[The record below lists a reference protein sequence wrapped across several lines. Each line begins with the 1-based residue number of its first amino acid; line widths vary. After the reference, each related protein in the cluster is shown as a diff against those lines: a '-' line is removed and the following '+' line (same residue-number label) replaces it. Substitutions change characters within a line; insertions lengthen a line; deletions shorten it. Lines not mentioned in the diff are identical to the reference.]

1 MNTVGELTPQQQE
14 MLYRIGGLILTS
26 HDHCFVEQQTGAS
39 MTEDLTKFY
48 AQDGPKPSI
57 WPEPLVLQ
65 GLRDHDDLKAISKY
79 LSSRELTVASPV
91 YKVGT
96 VCSFT
101 KEGYQVYLQ
110 VLERRVLEHLH
121 QQWLANP
128 DTYTSIPSISV
139 PEMITGWQSFDT
151 AVRSLTSQNLIG
163 ENLDRELAHPHRRLY
178 ITHEGL
184 QALGVEDR
192 AASQNEVRKV
202 QTMTLADLLAAGE
215 GDFVEFKEYGC
226 LDALRGQKSDH
237 VLDKVVRAVASFLN
251 TEGGVLLIGV
261 SDAHVVVGVER
272 EYSVANSKRPDWDGY
287 SQMIIDAIAN
297 NLGRDCASLVKLV
310 EEVEQGHTICR
321 IVVQVSP
328 VPRYLK
334 GLLPVRATGSSH
346 DLVGADMLRYIRSR
360 WPSYN
365 P

>member
-1 MNTVGELTPQQQE
+1 VDELTPRQQE
-14 MLYRIGGLILTS
+14 MLYGIGGLILTS

-39 MTEDLTKFY
+39 IAQDVTKFY
-48 AQDGPKPSI
+48 AQDGVEPSA
-57 WPEPLVLQ
+57 WPDPLILQ
-65 GLRDHDDLKAISKY
+65 GLRDHDDLAAISKY
-79 LSSRELTVASPV
+79 LSSSELTVTSSF

-96 VCSFT
+96 VCRFT
-101 KEGYQVYLQ
+101 KDGYQVYLQ

-121 QQWLANP
+121 QQRLDNHDA
-128 DTYTSIPSISV
+128 YTSILSISA
-139 PEMITGWQSFDT
+139 PDMITGWQSFGI
-151 AVRSLTSQNLIG
+151 AVRSLAGQNLIK
-163 ENLDRELAHPHRRLY
+163 ENLDREPTHPYRRLY
-178 ITHEGL
+178 ITSAGL
-184 QALGVEDR
+184 QALGAEDS
-192 AASQNEVRKV
+192 ASSQAEVRRV
-202 QTMTLADLLAAGE
+202 QSTPATALIAAGE
-215 GDFVEFKEYGC
+215 GNFVEFKEYGC
-226 LDALRGQKSDH
+226 LDPLRRQKSDH

-251 TEGGVLLIGV
+251 TDGGVLLIGV
-261 SDAHVVVGVER
+261 SNARVVVGVER
-272 EYSVANSKRPDWDGY
+272 EYSVANPKRQDWDGY
-287 SQMIIDAIAN
+287 SQMIVDAIAN
-297 NLGRDCASLVKLV
+297 NLDRDCASLVKLV